1 MHTPPFLTYLS
12 DKTMDDTPLLSPVST
27 TLSTSIIPGVRVRTY
42 GKRARGADAFEGAL
56 SLSTPSPLAAAV
68 EQPVS
73 FSSPFSSYTSALRPP
88 LGLASFLGIS
98 GARGAAAA
106 AASAATLTTTTT
118 STTLTSPP
126 LGAHR
131 GATQLHIDL
140 GQKVFDA
147 TTCLACG
154 VVSCP
159 GDVGDARAHARVC
172 ASAGAGASG
181 GIKGGVSVLL
191 PWGRP
196 RSEAP
201 LSYAQGESI
210 AVFRA
215 AADDAAGVTA
225 RGATLCA
232 RLASELGV
240 GSAPPREAI
249 SSARSSLFVALN
261 TSGALAGALVA
272 VRAGRGAVARRLT
285 ARFDASRGDALEL
298 TVSPQ
303 AIRTNPIL
311 VISQIW
317 VAPSARRSGVG
328 RALLDAATK
337 HAIYAY
343 VVVKEDIAFTNPTA
357 DGYRLAVSYLGTKEV
372 PCTDGAEVVIQEELW
387 GGEGL

>member
-1 MHTPPFLTYLS
+1 MDETPF
-12 DKTMDDTPLLSPVST
+12 LSPVSSMST
-27 TLSTSIIPGVRVRTY
+27 TISTSSIPGVRRTY
-42 GKRARGADAFEGAL
+42 GKRARTETTSTPPL
-56 SLSTPSPLAAAV
+56 SSTFLSTPSPMAAV
-68 EQPVS
+68 EQPV
-73 FSSPFSSYTSALRPP
+73 FSHTSALRPP

-106 AASAATLTTTTT
+106 AASAPTLTTSTTTTT
-118 STTLTSPP
+118 T

-225 RGATLCA
+225 RGATLSA

-249 SSARSSLFVALN
+249 SSARSSLFVALY

-272 VRAGRGAVARRLT
+272 VRAGRGAIARRLT
-285 ARFDASRGDALEL
+285 ARFDATRGDALEL

-317 VAPSARRSGVG
+317 VAPSARRCGVG

-343 VVVKEDIAFTNPTA
+343 VVAKEDIAFTNPTA

-372 PCTDGAEVVIQEELW
+372 PCTDGVEVVIQEELGW